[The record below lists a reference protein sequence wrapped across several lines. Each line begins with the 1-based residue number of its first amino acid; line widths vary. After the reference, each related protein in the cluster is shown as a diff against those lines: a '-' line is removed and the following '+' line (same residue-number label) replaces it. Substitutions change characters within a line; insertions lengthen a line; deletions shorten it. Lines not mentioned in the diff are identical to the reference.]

1 MNIRTTLFAAATLG
15 SLSLVPVA
23 VNAQTTV
30 TTTSQAPV
38 VVASPVTASTTTT
51 AVTTNAAGT
60 IESFTPG
67 TSQII
72 VRGTTGAPV
81 TYGYSKTT
89 TFVDEAGSVVSAET
103 IRPGVPTT
111 VYYATENGQP
121 VVSKVVVRHA
131 AVVAPVT
138 TTRTEETTETTT
150 TTTGKHKK

>member
-1 MNIRTTLFAAATLG
+1 MNVRTALFAAAAIG
-15 SLSLVPVA
+15 SLGLVPAA

-30 TTTSQAPV
+30 TTTNGNAV
-38 VVASPVTASTTTT
+38 VTSPVTATTTTT
-51 AVTTNAAGT
+51 ASTTNVGT

-89 TFVDEAGSVVSAET
+89 TFVDEAGNVVSSET
-103 IRPGVPTT
+103 IRPGAPTT
-111 VYYATENGQP
+111 VYYTTENGQP

-131 AVVAPVT
+131 AIAAPVT
-138 TTRTEETTETTT
+138 TRTTETTETTT
-150 TTTGKHKK
+150 TTTGHKK